1 MQAADVMTVNV
12 VSVDPEMPVQQIAKL
27 LSDRGISGVPVV
39 EKDGRL
45 VGMISEGDLMRRVET
60 GTQVRRSWWLEMLS
74 TNTELASDYVKT
86 HGRRARHV
94 MTGKVV
100 TVEETTPLVAIA
112 DLLERHRIKRV
123 PVVRNG
129 ALVGIVSRANLVRAL
144 ASGGG
149 QPASARADADDVI
162 RDKLLAELKRQ
173 TWAEASRGNVIVT
186 AGVVHLW
193 GTILS
198 EEERQALR
206 VAAENIPGVRAVEDH
221 TTLMPALPPI

>member
-1 MQAADVMTVNV
+1 MRAADVMTVNV
-12 VSVDPEMPVQQIAKL
+12 VSVDPDMPVQEIARL
-27 LSDRGISGVPVV
+27 MSERGISGVPVV

-45 VGMISEGDLMRRVET
+45 VGMISEGDLLRRVET
-60 GTQVRRSWWLEMLS
+60 DTQLRRSWWLEMLS

-94 MTGKVV
+94 MTDKVV
-100 TVEETTPLVAIA
+100 TVEEATPLVAIA
-112 DLLERHRIKRV
+112 DLLESHRIKRV
-123 PVVRNG
+123 PVVRKG

-144 ASGGG
+144 ASSAG
-149 QPASARADADDVI
+149 PASGGAAEKDEAI

-173 TWAEASRGNVIVT
+173 KWAEASRGNVIVT

-206 VAAENIPGVRAVEDH
+206 VAAENTPGVRAVEDH

>member
-1 MQAADVMTVNV
+1 MLAADVMTVNV
-12 VSVDPEMPVQQIAKL
+12 VSVDPETPVQEIAKL
-27 LSDRGISGVPVV
+27 LSERGISGVPVV
-39 EKDGRL
+39 EKSGKL

-60 GTQVRRSWWLEMLS
+60 GTQPRRSWWLEMLS

-94 MTGKVV
+94 MTAKVV
-100 TVEETTPLVAIA
+100 TVEEATPLVEVAEI
-112 DLLERHRIKRV
+112 LERHRIKRV
-123 PVVRNG
+123 PVVRKG
-129 ALVGIVSRANLVRAL
+129 ALVGIVSRSNLVRAL
-144 ASGGG
+144 ASGGQKPSAAAG
-149 QPASARADADDVI
+149 QDDAI
-162 RDKLLAELKRQ
+162 RDQLLAELKRQ
-173 TWAEASRGNVIVT
+173 KWAEASRGNVIVT

-206 VAAENIPGVRAVEDH
+206 VAAENVPGVRGVEDH